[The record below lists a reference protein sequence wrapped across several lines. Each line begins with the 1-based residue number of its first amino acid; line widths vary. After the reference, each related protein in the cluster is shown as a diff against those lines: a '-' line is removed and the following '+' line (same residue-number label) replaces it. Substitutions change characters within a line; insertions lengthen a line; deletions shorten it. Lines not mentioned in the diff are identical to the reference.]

1 MQDTHVLYTKEN
13 LKTSSPLVE
22 HSGAIRFLLS
32 MGRGLLSV
40 SFSPT
45 QPQQQQW

>member
-1 MQDTHVLYTKEN
+1 MQDTPVPYTKEN
-13 LKTSSPLVE
+13 LKTSTPLVE

-32 MGRGLLSV
+32 VGRGPLSV
-40 SFSPT
+40 SFSAT